1 MALQRLR
8 LNTGWVGQY
17 DNFSVGDGLGGPLL
31 HIGRLQILEYLDCG
45 LVEYTSLEEETSYQ
59 IGWFFG
65 KVPKGGVV
73 IFNPK
78 IYVADFGNFKQGFL
92 SMKSIQKSNFRV
104 QGMFF
109 STIALRKNQNKT
121 NFEKGSS
128 STTSLRAGS
137 GYQNTWI
144 FGEVPNDR

>member
-1 MALQRLR
+1 MATRVGHAYFFHERLGKGR
-8 LNTGWVGQY
+8 ATKS
-17 DNFSVGDGLGGPLL
+17 DEFSENWQGG
-31 HIGRLQILEYLDCG
+31 G
-45 LVEYTSLEEETSYQ
+45 
-59 IGWFFG
+59 F
-65 KVPKGGVV
+65 

-78 IYVADFGNFKQGFL
+78 NHIPDVGNFKQGFL
-92 SMKSIQKSNFRV
+92 SIKLIQKSNFRV

-137 GYQNTWI
+137 GY
-144 FGEVPNDR
+144 